1 MEAKSDLLVAINSIT
16 PQGRDFPR
24 NEVDLMD
31 HISANEIQSFHDN
44 CYVLEKSQI
53 IK

>member
-31 HISANEIQSFHDN
+31 HISANEIQSFQI
-44 CYVLEKSQI
+44 LEKVRALF
-53 IK
+53 KT